1 MTELQSK
8 ETEIKEQ
15 VRKPLFWNEKRK
27 SLWREH
33 RYLLLCMVLPAIL
46 IYLIYLA
53 RQIHPFGDGCV
64 LVLDLNGQYVW
75 FFEALRNFVRGDA
88 ELLYSFSRALGGEF
102 LGIFAYYVASPLSYI
117 VALFPKDRMLEALLT
132 LFLIKG
138 ALCGGTFGYYMH
150 KTEKLKSKLSIV
162 IFSTFY
168 ALSSYALVQQ
178 NNTMW
183 IDAVMWLPL
192 ITLGIESLIK
202 YGKFKLYTVF
212 LALTLFSNYYIGYM
226 ICIWCLLYFFIYYF
240 AHNED
245 KRNNPLGERWHFLR
259 SLGRMALYSAI
270 AVCMVAVVIF
280 GAYYSLNFG
289 KTTFSDPSW
298 DWKLNF
304 DLLDFFYKLLPGSYD
319 TVRPA
324 GLPFVYCGVLTL
336 LLIPFYFLSRR
347 YPMRQKIFSC
357 VLILVL
363 FASFALSVPDLIWH
377 GFQRPNW
384 LNYRYSFMFTFY
396 LCVLACRAFSCFEEI
411 SLKAMMGTGGLIAL
425 LCIVLQK
432 YSDGEY
438 VDPNDFTCIY
448 FTLIMIFA
456 YLAVLAILRTSA
468 TKQVV
473 SLTLVAIVA
482 VEVFLNGLWNINAL
496 DEDVGYSRYSYY
508 NNFLNK
514 ARPIVETVQ
523 ESDTSFYRMEK
534 TFFRKVND
542 NMALSMR
549 GLSGS
554 TSTLNKETIKL
565 LNKMGYSSKSHWS
578 KYLGGTPV
586 NDSLLGLKYILSDN
600 DIYENYYEVYKTD
613 EKNGYTAYYNP
624 YALSIAF
631 GVDKDVLDFKLGFT
645 EEETEDAKT
654 EEENAIPSAV
664 SSIKGFLNQWLDIE
678 EMTGTVYQDD
688 YASPFERLN
697 AMVTAMLGRDE
708 TVRIFV
714 PATGYEES
722 AVGVTKGFYSGG
734 EHGYKKPNDDATGI
748 ITLTVTAPV
757 DGELFFY
764 LPTNYPREVKLSLSV
779 DGGEPKKWGTF
790 NGNETTRIISLGM
803 QKAGSTIELE
813 MTMVKNNFYILSNQ
827 ECFYYIDW
835 TVFEEAF
842 SEKTGLA
849 KDQYEIT
856 DYTESSFDGT
866 FTASEAGEL
875 VLTTLAYDNGWHV
888 YVDGSEV
895 EITKAFGGLIA
906 FEINGEA
913 GQTHQVRIVYAP
925 RAIGIGVVFSII
937 GVLLFIA
944 LLVLDH
950 FFRFGCKPP
959 KVKDTVPALA
969 GEAVT
974 EEDSVYRFD
983 INDDASAEQ
992 ADGEPFEELPLEEFE
1007 SSDDGEQEGHLP
1019 LENHNDQDRK
1029 D

>member
-1 MTELQSK
+1 MTELQNK
-8 ETEIKEQ
+8 ETEIQEQ
-15 VRKPLFWNEKRK
+15 VHKPRFWNEKRK
-27 SLWREH
+27 AFWREH
-33 RYLLLCMVLPAIL
+33 RYLLLCMLLPAVL

-245 KRNNPLGERWHFLR
+245 KRNNPFGERWHFLR
-259 SLGRMALYSAI
+259 SLGRMALYSAV
-270 AVCMVAVVIF
+270 AVCMVAVVIL

-298 DWKLNF
+298 EWKLNF

-357 VLILVL
+357 VLIFVL

-425 LCIVLQK
+425 LCVILQK
-432 YSDGEY
+432 HTDGEY
-438 VDPNDFTCIY
+438 VAPNDFTCIY
-448 FTLIMIFA
+448 FTLIMIVA
-456 YLAVLAILRTSA
+456 YLAVLGILRTSA

-473 SLTLVAIVA
+473 SVALVAIVA

-514 ARPIVETVQ
+514 TRPIVETVQ

-554 TSTLNKETIKL
+554 TSTLNKETVKL

-586 NDSLLGLKYILSDN
+586 NDSLLGLKYIISDN
-600 DIYENYYEVYKTD
+600 DVYANYYEVYKTD

-624 YALSIAF
+624 YALSLAF

-645 EEETEDAKT
+645 DEAPSEAET

-678 EMTGTVYQDD
+678 EMTGTVYEDD
-688 YASPFERLN
+688 YVSPFERLN
-697 AMVTAMLGRDE
+697 AMVTAMLGEEE
-708 TVRIFV
+708 TVQIFV
-714 PATGYEES
+714 PATGYTFDEK
-722 AVGVTKGFYSGG
+722 GVTMSFYSGG
-734 EHGYKKPNDDATGI
+734 EHGYKKPSAEATGI
-748 ITLTVTAPV
+748 ITYTVTTPV

-764 LPTNYPREVKLSLSV
+764 LPTNYPREVKLNLSV
-779 DGGEPKKWGTF
+779 NGGEPQKWGTF

-803 QKAGSTIELE
+803 QKAGSVIDLE
-813 MTMVKNNFYILSNQ
+813 MTMVKNDFYVLSNQ

-835 TVFEEAF
+835 TVFKDAM
-842 SEKTGLA
+842 GRLA
-849 KDQYEIT
+849 KDQYVIT
-856 DYTESSFDGT
+856 DYTESSFEGT
-866 FTASEAGEL
+866 FTASNTEEL
-875 VLTTLAYDNGWHV
+875 VLTTLPYDNGWHV

-913 GQTHQVRIVYAP
+913 GQTHQISMVYAP
-925 RAIGIGVVFSII
+925 RAIGVGFVISII
-937 GVLLFIA
+937 GVLFFVA
-944 LLVLDH
+944 LLILDH

-959 KVKDTVPALA
+959 EEKATVPVLTD
-969 GEAVT
+969 EAEG

-983 INDDASAEQ
+983 VNDNATVEQ
-992 ADGEPFEELPLEEFE
+992 TGDEPFEELPREEFE
-1007 SSDDGEQEGHLP
+1007 FSDDGEQEASLP
-1019 LENHNDQDRK
+1019 TESNNDEDRK